1 MSTEKTIDISV
12 LPEAEQDL
20 IKALFD
26 KCCERVKP
34 KVVEVKRKVWKP
46 KIGEHYWYLSGD
58 GNIGT
63 ITWCGSKLD
72 ADRYKLGNCFRTEE
86 EAKFAREKKKV
97 EVELERYA
105 KEHNDP
111 EKEEWNGVNPHYTI
125 RYDIGDEALVRS
137 SNHVVENINDIY
149 FTSEDIVKNAVDY
162 IGAKRIM
169 KYLFDVD
176 CEVDEQYE
184 SFI

>member
-1 MSTEKTIDISV
+1 MSAEKTIDISV

-26 KCCERVKP
+26 KCCKRVKP

-46 KIGEHYWYLSGD
+46 KIGEHYWYLYGD
-58 GNIGT
+58 GKIST

-86 EAKFAREKKKV
+86 EAEFAREKKKV

-105 KEHNDP
+105 KEYNDP
-111 EKEEWNGVNPHYTI
+111 ERDVWNGFNERCGI
-125 RYDIGDEALVRS
+125 RYDCLRGDLDTSTMYQFRDIGA
-137 SNHVVENINDIY
+137 IY
-149 FTSEDIVKNAVDY
+149 FTSKEIAEDAANKV
-162 IGAKRIM
+162 GAKRIM

-176 CEVDEQYE
+176 CEVDE
-184 SFI
+184 

>member
-1 MSTEKTIDISV
+1 MNVTKTIDISV

-46 KIGEHYWYLSGD
+46 KIGEHYWYLYGD
-58 GNIGT
+58 GKIST

-86 EAKFAREKKKV
+86 EAEFAREKKKV

-111 EKEEWNGVNPHYTI
+111 ERDVWNGFNERCGI
-125 RYDIGDEALVRS
+125 RYDCLRGDLDTSTMYQFRDIGA
-137 SNHVVENINDIY
+137 IY
-149 FTSEDIVKNAVDY
+149 FTSKEIAEDAANKV
-162 IGAKRIM
+162 GAKRIM

-176 CEVDEQYE
+176 CEVDE
-184 SFI
+184 

>member
-1 MSTEKTIDISV
+1 MSTTKTIDISV

-97 EVELERYA
+97 EVELERYG
-105 KEHNDP
+105 KEHNNP
-111 EKEEWNGVNPHYTI
+111 AKEEWDGINTHYRIGYDLADDDLVTTSAITI
-125 RYDIGDEALVRS
+125 RRIG
-137 SNHVVENINDIY
+137 DIY
-149 FTSEDIVKNAVDY
+149 FTSKEVVKDAANK
-162 IGAKRIM
+162 IGTKRII

-176 CEVDEQYE
+176 CEVDE
-184 SFI
+184 

>member
-1 MSTEKTIDISV
+1 MSTTKTIDISV

-46 KIGEHYWYLSGD
+46 KIGEHYWYLSGY

-97 EVELERYA
+97 EVELERYG
-105 KEHNDP
+105 KEHNNP
-111 EKEEWNGVNPHYTI
+111 AKEEWDGINTHYRIGYDLADDDLVTTSAITI
-125 RYDIGDEALVRS
+125 RRIG
-137 SNHVVENINDIY
+137 DIY
-149 FTSEDIVKNAVDY
+149 FTSKEVAKDAANK
-162 IGAKRIM
+162 IGTKRII

-176 CEVDEQYE
+176 CEVDE
-184 SFI
+184 

>member
-1 MSTEKTIDISV
+1 MSVTKTIDISV

-97 EVELERYA
+97 EVELERYG
-105 KEHNDP
+105 KEHNNP
-111 EKEEWNGVNPHYTI
+111 AKEEWDGINTHYRIGYDLADDDLVTTSAITI
-125 RYDIGDEALVRS
+125 RRIG
-137 SNHVVENINDIY
+137 DIY
-149 FTSEDIVKNAVDY
+149 FTSKEVAKDAANK
-162 IGAKRIM
+162 IGTKRII

-176 CEVDEQYE
+176 CEVDE
-184 SFI
+184 

>member
-26 KCCERVKP
+26 KCCERANKKKEKKSEP
-34 KVVEVKRKVWKP
+34 KIWKP
-46 KIGEHYWYLSGD
+46 EYGEWYWF
-58 GNIGT
+58 IGT
-63 ITWCGSKLD
+63 DGQISNCEW
-72 ADRYKLGNCFRTEE
+72 ANDRIDRGRYSMGNCFKTKE
-86 EAKFAREKKKV
+86 EATFAREKQKIKI
-97 EVELERYA
+97 ELQRFA
-105 KEHNDP
+105 DEHNDSDK
-111 EKEEWNGVNPHYTI
+111 EKWDGINPHYTI

-176 CEVDEQYE
+176 CEVDE
-184 SFI
+184 

>member
-1 MSTEKTIDISV
+1 MNTEKMIDISV

-46 KIGEHYWYLSGD
+46 KIGEHYWYLYGD
-58 GNIGT
+58 GKIST

-86 EAKFAREKKKV
+86 EAEFAREKKKV

-111 EKEEWNGVNPHYTI
+111 ERDVWNGFNERCGI
-125 RYDIGDEALVRS
+125 RYDCLRGDLDTSTMYQFMDIGA
-137 SNHVVENINDIY
+137 IY
-149 FTSEDIVKNAVDY
+149 FTSKEIAEDAANKV
-162 IGAKRIM
+162 GAKRIM

-176 CEVDEQYE
+176 CEVDE
-184 SFI
+184 

>member
-1 MSTEKTIDISV
+1 MSTTKTIDISV

-46 KIGEHYWYLSGD
+46 KIGEHYWYLYGD
-58 GNIGT
+58 GKIST

-86 EAKFAREKKKV
+86 EAEFAREKKKV

-105 KEHNDP
+105 KEYNDP
-111 EKEEWNGVNPHYTI
+111 ERDVWNGFNERCGI
-125 RYDIGDEALVRS
+125 RYDCLRGDLDTSTMYQFRDIGA
-137 SNHVVENINDIY
+137 IY
-149 FTSEDIVKNAVDY
+149 FTSKEIAEDAANKV
-162 IGAKRIM
+162 GAKRIM

-176 CEVDEQYE
+176 CEVDE
-184 SFI
+184 

>member
-1 MSTEKTIDISV
+1 MSVIKTIDISV

-46 KIGEHYWYLSGD
+46 KIGEHYWYLYGD
-58 GNIGT
+58 GNIST

-86 EAKFAREKKKV
+86 EAEFAREKKKV

-111 EKEEWNGVNPHYTI
+111 ERDVWNGFNERCGI
-125 RYDIGDEALVRS
+125 RYDCLRGNLDTSTMYQFRDIGA
-137 SNHVVENINDIY
+137 IY
-149 FTSEDIVKNAVDY
+149 FTSKEIAEDAANKV
-162 IGAKRIM
+162 GAKRIM

-176 CEVDEQYE
+176 CEVDE
-184 SFI
+184 

>member
-1 MSTEKTIDISV
+1 MSTKKTIDISV

-46 KIGEHYWYLSGD
+46 QIGEHYWYLSGD

-63 ITWCGSKLD
+63 ITWCGSNLD

-97 EVELERYA
+97 EVELERYG
-105 KEHNDP
+105 KEHNNP
-111 EKEEWNGVNPHYTI
+111 AKEEWDGINTHYRIGYDLADDDLVTTSAITI
-125 RYDIGDEALVRS
+125 RRIG
-137 SNHVVENINDIY
+137 DIY
-149 FTSEDIVKNAVDY
+149 FTSKEVAKDAANK
-162 IGAKRIM
+162 IGTKRII

-176 CEVDEQYE
+176 CEDE
-184 SFI
+184 

>member
-1 MSTEKTIDISV
+1 MSVTKTIDISV

-46 KIGEHYWYLSGD
+46 KIGEHYWYLYGD
-58 GNIGT
+58 GNIST

-86 EAKFAREKKKV
+86 EAEFAREKKKV

-111 EKEEWNGVNPHYTI
+111 ERDVWNGFNERCGI
-125 RYDIGDEALVRS
+125 RYDCLRGDLDTSTMYQFRDIGA
-137 SNHVVENINDIY
+137 IY
-149 FTSEDIVKNAVDY
+149 FTSKEIAEDAANKV
-162 IGAKRIM
+162 GAKRIM

-176 CEVDEQYE
+176 CEVDE
-184 SFI
+184 